1 MIDSKFIKKRY
12 GPVKYVVGLE
22 KIKEYAIAT
31 GDTNP
36 LYLDEEAAKA
46 GPNGGIV
53 APPMFAVVY
62 TKDVMEQMLFD
73 KELALNL
80 AMLVHGE
87 QQFDFYEPARPGD
100 AVISEAQIFNIERKE
115 DKDFVSVEV
124 KSSVNHRPITRAVFT
139 FLIRD

>member
-1 MIDSKFIKKRY
+1 MIDSKFLKKKY

-46 GPNGGIV
+46 GPNGGIT

-62 TKDVMEQMLFD
+62 TKDVMGQMLFD

-80 AMLVHGE
+80 ALLVHGE

-100 AVISEAQIFNIERKE
+100 AVISEAEISHIERKE
-115 DKDFVSVEV
+115 DKDFISVEV
-124 KSSVNHRPITRAVFT
+124 KSSVNDRPITRAVFT
-139 FLIRD
+139 FVIRG